1 MPFYSEDLIE
11 EVRSK
16 NDIVDLISGY
26 VRLKKQGNTYFGLC
40 PFHNEKSPSFSVA
53 PSKQMYY
60 CFGCGAGGNA
70 ITFLMEYENFSF
82 VEAMQALAERAG
94 VKLPEQ
100 EYSSQMKQEA
110 GRRQQLLAV
119 NREAAKFYYTLLRGQ
134 SGRQALSYF
143 TERGLTEETMRRFGL
158 GYSDKSGSVLYRY
171 LRQKGYGDELLRES
185 GVVSYDERRGCYDRF
200 RGRAMFPI
208 MDVHNKVIGFGG
220 RVMGDGGPK

>member
-94 VKLPEQ
+94 VKLPHSFPVSLCKPQ
-100 EYSSQMKQEA
+100 ALIPVYLP
-110 GRRQQLLAV
+110 LLRHKV
-119 NREAAKFYYTLLRGQ
+119 LAKFGNGILVCHAGYVITDNTPYFF
-134 SGRQALSYF
+134 AL
-143 TERGLTEETMRRFGL
+143 
-158 GYSDKSGSVLYRY
+158 
-171 LRQKGYGDELLRES
+171 
-185 GVVSYDERRGCYDRF
+185 
-200 RGRAMFPI
+200 I
-208 MDVHNKVIGFGG
+208 
-220 RVMGDGGPK
+220 